1 MLMSMQQGCG
11 RLAGKTA
18 IVTGAGRGIGRGT
31 ALAFAR
37 EGADVVVMARTE
49 SQIEKTARDVRALG
63 RRSLAVVGDV
73 SKSADCDRLV
83 QSALDFLGHVDILIN
98 NAGGGPQNKI
108 TELSEEDWD
117 QCLAANVKSVYMLS
131 KRILPHMIGRHHG
144 NIINVASTRAFGAR
158 PNAAPYCVAKAGVV
172 MLTKCIALDYMHEGI
187 RCNAIAPGA
196 IEVERTLWM
205 KEAVRHPER
214 AEEIL
219 RQIPE
224 ANRPSWMAKIEDLRK
239 LPDDQLDKALS
250 GSGPLHK
257 RGRVEDCANTIVFL
271 ASDEAP
277 FVNGETILVDGGTS
291 VR

>member
-1 MLMSMQQGCG
+1 MSMQQGCG

-49 SQIEKTARDVRALG
+49 SQIEKTAQDIQAMG
-63 RRSLAVVGDV
+63 RRALAVVGDV
-73 SKSADCDRLV
+73 SKSADCERLV
-83 QSALDFLGHVDILIN
+83 KAALEFLGHVDILVN

-131 KRILPHMIGRHHG
+131 KRILPHMISRHYG
-144 NIINVASTRAFGAR
+144 SIINVASTRAFGAR

-205 KEAVRHPER
+205 KEAVRHPEK

-219 RQIPE
+219 KDIPE
-224 ANRPSWMAKIEDLRK
+224 ANRATWMKRIEDLRK
-239 LPDDQLDKALS
+239 LPEDQLDKALA
-250 GSGPLHK
+250 GSGPLQK

-271 ASDEAP
+271 VSDEAP
-277 FVNGETILVDGGTS
+277 FVNGETIMVDGGTS